1 MSKPRPEPLDVRID
15 HAADVVKEAEEH
27 TLDGVD
33 GANLS
38 CIKGEHEGSR
48 SPCLSP
54 TPSPMSHFN
63 PFCAVDQMS
72 LSVHCHIK
80 AVSQLVS
87 SERFSAYI
95 HTSVSVPFF
104 VLYKQYMFVCCLCLT
119 MESCHISHLLRNTC
133 TTSTSMY
140 EP

>member
-1 MSKPRPEPLDVRID
+1 MKEAVVSKPRPEPLDVRID
-15 HAADVVKEAEEH
+15 HAADVVKETEDH

-87 SERFSAYI
+87 
-95 HTSVSVPFF
+95 
-104 VLYKQYMFVCCLCLT
+104 Q
-119 MESCHISHLLRNTC
+119 
-133 TTSTSMY
+133 
-140 EP
+140 

>member
-87 SERFSAYI
+87 SERLSAYI
-95 HTSVSVPFF
+95 HTYKCVCVIFCIVQTVHVC
-104 VLYKQYMFVCCLCLT
+104 VLLVFDHGIMP
-119 MESCHISHLLRNTC
+119 H
-133 TTSTSMY
+133 
-140 EP
+140 